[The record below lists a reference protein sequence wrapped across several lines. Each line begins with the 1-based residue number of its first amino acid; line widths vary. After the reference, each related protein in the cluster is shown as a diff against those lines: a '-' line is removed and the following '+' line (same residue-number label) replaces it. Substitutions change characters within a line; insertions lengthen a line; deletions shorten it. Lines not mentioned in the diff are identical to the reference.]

1 MRKFLLI
8 LLFVPLISFGQ
19 DALTVNNHPKSK
31 GLNFSIKEPSKFER
45 IDGKR
50 TNILFN
56 WLKNRN
62 DLDNRITISIS
73 IKEMPK
79 EMQMSK
85 NEWIKYLKFEEGIKD
100 FISGYN
106 NVNKEK
112 YVVLESYPGFMF
124 NSSNETQRI
133 DYIRKTQNKM
143 MLLFIENNI
152 FMLSMSASNKKSLDL
167 NEEVFLS
174 MANSILFPDQYN

>member
-1 MRKFLLI
+1 
-8 LLFVPLISFGQ
+8 
-19 DALTVNNHPKSK
+19 
-31 GLNFSIKEPSKFER
+31 
-45 IDGKR
+45 
-50 TNILFN
+50 
-56 WLKNRN
+56 
-62 DLDNRITISIS
+62 
-73 IKEMPK
+73 
-79 EMQMSK
+79 MSK